1 MSKQTAQAVE
11 TAKPS
16 AETIELV
23 EKRIPLKIRV
33 FLDSFKNSDGEDI
46 PYVAAEL
53 LDPFPE
59 YLEDFNHVRIAPR
72 WKRDIA
78 IFKFRMRHYL
88 RSHDDVTLEGYCVPV
103 GFASKKAEDAGII
116 IYYPGIFF
124 NMPYA
129 GAAIEFAFKQ
139 RTETDADGKK
149 TYEQSPDSYVFRD
162 IVAELWGGSYEPA
175 AGTTDPDAIP
185 DDDQML

>member
-1 MSKQTAQAVE
+1 MRKQTAQAVE
-11 TAKPS
+11 TKQTPTEA
-16 AETIELV
+16 V

-103 GFASKKAEDAGII
+103 GFASKKAEDAGTI

-124 NMPYA
+124 NMPWS
-129 GAAIEFAFKQ
+129 I
-139 RTETDADGKK
+139 
-149 TYEQSPDSYVFRD
+149 
-162 IVAELWGGSYEPA
+162 L
-175 AGTTDPDAIP
+175 
-185 DDDQML
+185 